1 MATITSKRQLTI
13 PADLFRELNLETG
26 DKMVIEVTND
36 KQLKMQKAV
45 DLVEKLAGS
54 VSVPEGKEGADIDKI
69 LSEAKKHYFNR
80 EP

>member
-54 VSVPEGKEGADIDKI
+54 VSVPKGKEGADIDKI